1 MVEGAEIQSSGFTLI
16 EMVVVIAIIGILA
29 AVLLPNAFK
38 QIEKSKCVQ
47 CVEDS
52 QAIKTA
58 AVQYYADVNKWP
70 PSFGASVPDPNPFL
84 KNPFGAGSSDYD
96 KWDGPY
102 LEKWKTHAWGGMERW
117 SILAVHGA
125 GDTRKDAIVVFDD
138 DRPGM
143 GAGDN
148 QGTIPTHSM
157 LVVDRMIDD
166 GDLSTGLVRG
176 DGHDFSAAKGE
187 MVIVVQTDVE

>member
-1 MVEGAEIQSSGFTLI
+1 MIKGRVNPHGFTLI
-16 EMVVVIAIIGILA
+16 EMVVVIAIIGILS

-38 QIEKSKCVQ
+38 QIEKSKCAQ
-47 CVEDS
+47 CVEDAH
-52 QAIKTA
+52 AIKTA
-58 AVQYYADVNKWP
+58 ALQYYADVNKWP
-70 PSFGASVPDPNPFL
+70 PDFGISVPNPNPFL
-84 KNPFGAGSSDYD
+84 ENPFSPGTPEYER
-96 KWDGPY
+96 WDGPY

-117 SILAVHGA
+117 SILAVRNA
-125 GDTRKDAIVVFDD
+125 GDNRKDAIVVFDD

-148 QGTIPTHSM
+148 QGRIPTHSM

-176 DGHDFSAAKGE
+176 DGHDFSAARGE
-187 MVIVVQTDVE
+187 MVIVLQTDVE